1 MLRPEGQRR
10 RRRGRTT
17 LLIAAAA
24 VLGIVAG
31 TATGY
36 AVQAEREP
44 TPLPVLAQPG
54 VGYPAKSLPRG
65 KEAEP
70 LSAKEDTR
78 VRTDG
83 DLRKLLVGRPS
94 GAEEAFPVWLNDGW
108 RSLHMYVLDYQE
120 PSIMFKG
127 LLGDGFRRAAAASWT
142 QGENR
147 EVNIN
152 LVQFRAGHTLGAAAH
167 AEGQQSYMPDDD
179 EYSAGN
185 PGDPI
190 KGSGNGRYYLYKP
203 ERKAGYLPSYRA
215 RAIAHRGD
223 VMVDIN
229 MFDTK
234 PISKKDI
241 RTLAER
247 QMERL

>member
-1 MLRPEGQRR
+1 MENRRR

-24 VLGIVAG
+24 VLGVVAG

-54 VGYPAKSLPRG
+54 IGYPAKSLPGG

-83 DLRKLLVGRPS
+83 DLRKLLVGKPS
-94 GAEEAFPVWLNDGW
+94 GAEEAFPDWLNDGW
-108 RSLHMYVLDYQE
+108 MSLDMYALDFQE
-120 PSIMFKG
+120 PSVMFQD
-127 LLGDGFRRAAAASWT
+127 LTRDGFRRAVGASWT

-147 EVNIN
+147 EVNIF
-152 LVQFRAGHTLGAAAH
+152 LVQFRASYTLGAAVH
-167 AEGQQSYMPDDD
+167 AEGQRSYMPDDE

-185 PGDPI
+185 SGDPI

-203 ERKAGYLPSYRA
+203 ERKAGYLPLYRA

-247 QMERL
+247 QVERL

>member
-1 MLRPEGQRR
+1 MENQRR

-36 AVQAEREP
+36 AVQADREP
-44 TPLPVLAQPG
+44 TPLPLLAQPG
-54 VGYPAKSLPRG
+54 VTYPAKSLPKG
-65 KEAEP
+65 EEAEP
-70 LSAKEDTR
+70 LSAKQDTR

-83 DLRKLLVGRPS
+83 DLRKLLVGKPS
-94 GAEEAFPVWLNDGW
+94 GAEEAFPDWLSDGW
-108 RSLHMYVLDYQE
+108 MSLDMFAGDFQE
-120 PSIMFKG
+120 PDSVFEDMLKG
-127 LLGDGFRRAAAASWT
+127 DFRRAAGASWT

-147 EVNIN
+147 TVNIY
-152 LVQFRAGHTLGAAAH
+152 LVQFRASYTMGAANH

-179 EYSAGN
+179 EFSAGN
-185 PGDPI
+185 SGDPI
-190 KGSGNGRYYLYKP
+190 KGSGNGRYYLYEP
-203 ERKAGYLPSYRA
+203 ERKAGYLPFYRA
-215 RAIAHRGD
+215 RAIAYRGD

-229 MFDTK
+229 MFDAK

-247 QMERL
+247 QLERL